1 MLSGSKVLL
10 RRGKFEFELRHLLI
24 IAVLVICFTTAFIM
38 RAYPAKYGFYLN
50 EFDPYFDY
58 RATKYIV
65 DNGLEAYLKWHDTMS
80 WYPEG
85 RNVSATSQSGLHII
99 AAYLYLIFGG
109 GMTLLDFTI
118 VFPAILGSLT
128 TIVMFALVRTIG
140 GNTAGL
146 FSALL
151 FAFTPAIISR
161 GNLGWFKSEPLGLFL
176 GLLSIYF
183 FLSAMRSHQVKFTLV
198 KAIGAGLLLGLA
210 NASWGGIQYFSI
222 PVSLFFICLP
232 FFQRE
237 TKIPVYVAIA
247 FTIAALLSAGAF
259 PRPGISFVFGLPGI
273 ALMGGTIFLI
283 IATFLKKISR
293 QEKRLRNL
301 LFLLTAFVV
310 ASAAVLAS
318 GSYYSSSFRYLN
330 AINPFLS
337 AVNPLTESVA
347 EHFTPT
353 LVDYFT
359 QYSILLM
366 FAGLGAWTA
375 FKTRNKMY
383 IFALIIGLSGL
394 YVSATF
400 ARLLVYASIG
410 IIILAGIGLYQTT
423 RSVLEYRESNISEKT
438 APIPRGSKARKKLES
453 MKVKSNKSILVKVGY
468 IVAITFML
476 AIPMI
481 YPPNSNWLSLAD
493 IPPSIANGGTGYRLT
508 TTDWLD
514 ALEWIE
520 RNTPEGSVI
529 ASWWDY
535 GYWITT
541 LGNRTSLADNAT
553 INQTRIATLAK
564 MFIDEQEGG
573 TKIAQDLK
581 ADYILVYLVAQRFP
595 GVNTTSFYTLGNGGD
610 ESKKQWFMRIGG
622 FDERN
627 YLEQDGVTP
636 TPRFWNSTLLGK
648 LIPFT
653 PVTYASFQNGMLT
666 NIQDD
671 YAPGTIG
678 LHAKDIKFPANGTA
692 ANQPLSLA
700 YSSPSFRSN
709 STGLVFAVL
718 LYKVNHDYRPS
729 PPENPYQE
737 SSLLREQNNAAPL
750 SANSSSLLNNPQTNL
765 TMTNDANPTENTIA
779 SRQIATIDTSQGPI
793 RIEFFPDAAPRHVSS
808 FILLANKGFY
818 DETLFHRIDKGFVIQ
833 AGDNNTKPNGTG
845 RDRWGTG
852 SPGYSV
858 EAEFSDIPHKRG
870 IVSMARATDPNS
882 AGSQF
887 FIVLNDSQFLDS
899 QYTVFGKVT
908 EGMDIVDKIASI
920 PTNEKDQPVDPE
932 QARIKSVRIGER

>member
-1 MLSGSKVLL
+1 MLGGNKVLL
-10 RRGKFEFELRHLLI
+10 RRGKFEFELRHLLV
-24 IAVLVICFTTAFIM
+24 IAVLAICFTTAFIM
-38 RAYPAKYGFYLN
+38 RVYPAKYGFYLN

-65 DNGLEAYLKWHDTMS
+65 DNGLEAYLKWHDFMS

-85 RNVSATSQSGLHII
+85 RNIPATSQSGLHII
-99 AAYLYLIFGG
+99 AAFLYQIFGG
-109 GMTLLDFTI
+109 GMSLLDFTI
-118 VFPAILGSLT
+118 LLPAVLGSLT
-128 TIVMFALVRTIG
+128 TIVIFGLVRNIG
-140 GNTAGL
+140 GTTAGL

-176 GLLSIYF
+176 GLLSIYL
-183 FLSAMRSHQVKFTLV
+183 FLSAMKSHQVKLTII
-198 KAIGAGLLLGLA
+198 KAAGAGILLGLA

-237 TKIPVYVAIA
+237 GKIPIYAAIT

-283 IATFLKKISR
+283 IAYFLNRFSR
-293 QEKRLRNL
+293 QDRQLRNL
-301 LFLLTAFVV
+301 LFLLVAFI
-310 ASAAVLAS
+310 AIAAGVLIS

-366 FAGLGAWTA
+366 FAGFGAWIA
-375 FKTRNKMY
+375 FKTRNTMY
-383 IFALIIGLSGL
+383 IFALIIGLTGL

-410 IIILAGIGLYQTT
+410 IIILAGIGLYHTT
-423 RSVLEYRESNISEKT
+423 LSVLEHRGSAAAERSES
-438 APIPRGSKARKKLES
+438 IPRGSKARKKFES
-453 MKVKSNKSILVKVGY
+453 MKEKSNKSLFVKVGY
-468 IVAITFML
+468 VAAITL
-476 AIPMI
+476 LLTIPMV

-493 IPPSIANGGTGYRLT
+493 IPTSIANGGTGYRVT
-508 TTDWLD
+508 TTDWID

-520 RNTPEGSVI
+520 KNTPQDSVV

-553 INQTRIATLAK
+553 INQTRIAALAK
-564 MFIDEQEGG
+564 MFIDDQEGG

-595 GVNTTSFYTLGNGGD
+595 GLNTTSFYTLGNGGD

-636 TPRFWNSTLLGK
+636 TPRFWNATLLGK

-653 PVTYASFQNGMLT
+653 PVAYASFQNGMLT
-666 NIQDD
+666 NIQQD
-671 YAPGTIG
+671 YAPGTLG
-678 LHAKDIKFPANGTA
+678 LYAKDIKFPSNGT
-692 ANQPLSLA
+692 ANQPLSLVYA
-700 YSSPSFRSN
+700 SPSFNSN
-709 STGLVFAVL
+709 SSGLVFAVL
-718 LYKVNHDYRPS
+718 LYKVNHEYLA
-729 PPENPYQE
+729 NPLVDPYNE
-737 SSLLREQNNAAPL
+737 AILSKPQNKTAPISFNASNL
-750 SANSSSLLNNPQTNL
+750 METGQTNL
-765 TMTNDANPTENTIA
+765 TRPNDVNSNATTTMSLQTTANNI
-779 SRQIATIDTSQGPI
+779 SQ
-793 RIEFFPDAAPRHVSS
+793 
-808 FILLANKGFY
+808 
-818 DETLFHRIDKGFVIQ
+818 
-833 AGDNNTKPNGTG
+833 
-845 RDRWGTG
+845 
-852 SPGYSV
+852 
-858 EAEFSDIPHKRG
+858 
-870 IVSMARATDPNS
+870 
-882 AGSQF
+882 
-887 FIVLNDSQFLDS
+887 
-899 QYTVFGKVT
+899 
-908 EGMDIVDKIASI
+908 
-920 PTNEKDQPVDPE
+920 
-932 QARIKSVRIGER
+932 